1 MQADVKGKVAADA
14 SAAIACRRLINPVVT
29 VLYKTESQTRCHLS
43 GFSHAQTTVRDVT
56 TRLAHLLRIQ
66 GAIVITVSL
75 ATGCQQK
82 AAPAPASAAPASPAG
97 DAKASTLEADVAHLK
112 DITPSQSH
120 TMIDVGYHMSNLWFA
135 AQHKNWDLAA
145 FEVDETRNRIRWTIR
160 INPTR
165 KKPDGE
171 IVDIKSIFDG
181 IDATVLPPLKD
192 AVAKKDMRAFEAAY
206 RTMLEACYSCHKASA
221 KPYLRPMIPTAPPQ
235 TIINYDPNAKWPQ

>member
-1 MQADVKGKVAADA
+1 
-14 SAAIACRRLINPVVT
+14 
-29 VLYKTESQTRCHLS
+29 
-43 GFSHAQTTVRDVT
+43 VT
-56 TRLAHLLRIQ
+56 TRLGQHTLLPLFALLWLS
-66 GAIVITVSL
+66 GLVMA
-75 ATGCQQK
+75 GCQPAPA
-82 AAPAPASAAPASPAG
+82 AAPAPAAPAR
-97 DAKASTLEADVAHLK
+97 DEKASSIEADVAHLK

-135 AQHKNWDLAA
+135 AQHRNWDLAA

-171 IVDIKSIFDG
+171 VVDIKSIFDG
-181 IDATVLPPLKD
+181 IDASVLPPLKD
-192 AVAKKDMRAFEAAY
+192 AVMKRDMKAFEAAY

-235 TIINYDPNAKWPQ
+235 TIINYDPNAKWPL